1 MNNDDIINM
10 ISTFQVPSIPAY
22 ANTSEF
28 LMGNLNDCSFTGD
41 DSFDL
46 YQSNLKSLPIDWH
59 YRSKTIS
66 YQANSNGYRA
76 PEWDSVDWSNSVVM
90 FGCSETLGIGLSLDE
105 TISSQLS
112 NMLSKPVINM
122 GVGGSSM
129 LFALHNNILLLN
141 NFTTPWAVVN
151 NWSSSDRIHSYNYN
165 HIDHYTPWGN
175 LNNLLLNWNEGPNAQ
190 VQAMF
195 ISKLAKG
202 IWKDRC
208 RYYECSVFP
217 HTAKSLSC
225 KFFRHEDYARDLLHI
240 GKDTAFVIAN
250 DIKRSFFSS

>member
-1 MNNDDIINM
+1 MDKDNLINT
-10 ISTFQVPSIPAY
+10 ISTFQVPSIPLY
-22 ANTSEF
+22 TNTSTF
-28 LMGNLNDCSFTGD
+28 LSGNLYDCDFTGD
-41 DSFDL
+41 DSYDL

-59 YRSKTIS
+59 YRSKPIS
-66 YQANSNGYRA
+66 YQANLDGYRA
-76 PEWDSVDWSNSVVM
+76 PEWNSIDWSNSIVM

-112 NMLSKPVINM
+112 DMLSRPVVNM

-129 LFALHNNILLLN
+129 LFALHNNILLLD

-151 NWSSSDRIHSYNYN
+151 NWSSSDRIHSYDFDVI
-165 HIDHYTPWGN
+165 HHYTPWGD

-202 IWKDRC
+202 LWKDRC

-217 HTAKSLSC
+217 HTAKSLNC
-225 KFFRHEDYARDLLHI
+225 NFFNHDDYARDCLHI
-240 GKDTAFVIAN
+240 GKTTAFNIAC
-250 DIKRSFFSS
+250 DIKKSFFSS